1 MLGQSTEKRTNYHIQ
16 NLALSWERKVKN
28 KGIRTLDFRLYCK
41 ATVIKD
47 CMVQAQKPKYR
58 SMEQDKK
65 SRNEPIYLWS
75 INLWQRR
82 QDYTMEIRC
91 LINKWC
97 WENWT
102 VTCINR
108 RMKLEHSNIIHKLKM
123 DQKPKWR
130 LNTIKLLKENTLWH
144 KSQKCLFGCTS

>member
-65 SRNEPIYLWS
+65 PKDKSKHLWLP
-75 INLWQRR
+75 NLW
-82 QDYTMEIRC
+82 
-91 LINKWC
+91 
-97 WENWT
+97 
-102 VTCINR
+102 
-108 RMKLEHSNIIHKLKM
+108 
-123 DQKPKWR
+123 
-130 LNTIKLLKENTLWH
+130 
-144 KSQKCLFGCTS
+144 